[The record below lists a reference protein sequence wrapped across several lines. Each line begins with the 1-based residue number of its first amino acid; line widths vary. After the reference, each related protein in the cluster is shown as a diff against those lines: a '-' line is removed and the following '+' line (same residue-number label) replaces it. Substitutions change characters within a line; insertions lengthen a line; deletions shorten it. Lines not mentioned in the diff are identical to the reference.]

1 VNRKLGGAVI
11 IGLIVVALVAFALTA
26 GRDGMGTGS
35 GRDAIAVIHIEG
47 TIGGATGGLFSGG
60 ADALSVMAK
69 IRQAK
74 DDPEAKAVVLR
85 INSPGGSAAAA
96 QEIAREIER
105 LKATGKVVVASMGD
119 SAASGGYW
127 IAAMADRIMANPATM
142 TGSIGVIMQTANLE
156 ELYRNVGIDYYT
168 YKSGPHKDMGAAN
181 RPPTEEEQEI
191 FQGMIDNIYEQ
202 FVTVVA
208 EGRRMSRQQ
217 VLELADGRVFTGAQA
232 LELGLVDELGNYY
245 DALALAQELAGL
257 EGEPLVKTYDRRGV
271 PWDSLFNFRSLL
283 SLLPGG
289 LRGGPDAIEI
299 R

>member
-1 VNRKLGGAVI
+1 
-11 IGLIVVALVAFALTA
+11 
-26 GRDGMGTGS
+26 MGTGS

-105 LKATGKVVVASMGD
+105 LKETGKVVVASMGD

-191 FQGMIDNIYEQ
+191 FQGMIDYIYEQ
-202 FVTVVA
+202 VVTVVA